1 MSKHVHVGLIGVGL
15 MGHGIATSLLR
26 AGHRLTFLDHPGNQP
41 TDDLRAKGATAVAR
55 PRDVA
60 TAAEVVILCVTG
72 TPQVES
78 VLFDEGGVI
87 EGIGDG
93 REGIGDGKE
102 GIGDGKEGIGDGKET
117 IGDAKVIID
126 CSTAIPS
133 STRGIA
139 ERVAAAGGRFMDAA
153 MTRTPKEA
161 AEGRLNLIVGAPE
174 ALFDAVRPL
183 LASFS
188 EHITHGGPVG
198 SGHTLKLLHNFVS
211 LGFTAVLAEAVA
223 ASRRAEID
231 DAVLLE
237 VLGNG
242 GGGGVVLERLRPFI
256 ACDDPSGFR
265 FSLANSL
272 KDVGYYQ
279 AMAGD
284 LDAAKDVADAVA
296 SLYRQVNDQGH
307 GERLVPELVTL
318 LKEGA

>member
-1 MSKHVHVGLIGVGL
+1 MNKHVHVGLIGVGL

-41 TDDLRAKGATAVAR
+41 TDDLRAKGATAVAC

-78 VLFDEGGVI
+78 VLFDEGGVV
-87 EGIGDG
+87 
-93 REGIGDGKE
+93 EGIGDGKE
-102 GIGDGKEGIGDGKET
+102 GIGDGKEI

-174 ALFDAVRPL
+174 ALFDAMHPL

-256 ACDDPSGFR
+256 AGDDPSGFR

-279 AMAGD
+279 SMAGD